1 MERSY
6 QNVEKTICGKWQSLV
21 EILAQFVEKTKQLQ
35 SHLEQGLPTDE
46 DKRDAYIQ
54 AIDELLEERQQLL
67 INLPNLAELEAEMKQ
82 QLKDSESQLNRLMNN
97 HSQQIKQDIKT
108 LQLKKQKN
116 DYYSN
121 PYGNIAADGMFLDK
135 RK

>member
-1 MERSY
+1 M
-6 QNVEKTICGKWQSLV
+6 